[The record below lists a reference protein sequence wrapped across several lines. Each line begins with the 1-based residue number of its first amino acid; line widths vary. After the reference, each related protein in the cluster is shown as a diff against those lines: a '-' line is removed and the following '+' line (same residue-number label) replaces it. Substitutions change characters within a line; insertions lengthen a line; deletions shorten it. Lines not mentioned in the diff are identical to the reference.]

1 MSVTATDPDALKRLL
16 PEGCAVCGAA
26 DFAYGP
32 VLWPS
37 LIDEWELAPGEVDYI
52 NLQQG
57 LHCRVCGSNLR
68 SMVLALSLCRAL
80 GHGGTLDGYLASPP
94 SHSLRVLEINEAGM
108 LTNRLARLPGHTLV
122 VYPEV
127 NIHALPFAAG
137 SFDAVVHSD
146 TLEHVQNPVHAL
158 SECRRILRP
167 GGVLAF
173 TAPVVVGRMTRSR
186 VGLPLSHHGDPAEER
201 ADYVV
206 QTEFGA
212 DIWTCVIEAGFPSVT
227 IETLLYPASLCF
239 VARTA

>member
-1 MSVTATDPDALKRLL
+1 MLATATDPDALKRLL

-32 VLWPS
+32 VLWPR
-37 LIDEWELAPGEVDYI
+37 LIDDWELTPGEVDYI

-57 LHCRVCGSNLR
+57 LHCRACSSNLR
-68 SMVLALSLCRAL
+68 SMVLARSLCRAL
-80 GHGGTLDGYLASPP
+80 GHGGTLDDYIASPA
-94 SHSLRVLEINEAGM
+94 SHSLSVLEINEAGT
-108 LTNRLARLPGHTLV
+108 LTNRLARLTGHTLGA
-122 VYPEV
+122 YPEI
-127 NIHALPFAAG
+127 NIHALPFATG

-146 TLEHVQNPVHAL
+146 TLEHVENPVHAL

-173 TAPVVVGRMTRSR
+173 TAPVVVRRMTRSR
-186 VGLPLSHHGDPAEER
+186 VGLPLSYHGEPAEER
-201 ADYVV
+201 DDYVV

-239 VARTA
+239 IASRA